1 MKTPWVSRLS
11 IIFIAIYIVLIPSF
25 IWAQSEFSANLGI
38 VEPRTIKQ
46 APDFALQTLDGQ
58 TVKLSDFK
66 GKPVLLNFWATWCEA
81 CKKEFPAMQRLYS
94 HLKDD
99 GFEIIAVSVDRR
111 NRDRI
116 EEFVKAYGIDFPI
129 LLDPQQKARRDY
141 FIRGLP
147 TSYLID
153 SAGDLRGFISGA
165 RAWDHIAS
173 RKALLNIFKNVRLS
187 KVTNPAIK

>member
-1 MKTPWVSRLS
+1 MNTQWFSRLS
-11 IIFIAIYIVLIPSF
+11 IIFIVVCMILFPNL
-25 IWAQSEFSANLGI
+25 IWAESDFSADLGI
-38 VEPRTIKQ
+38 VEPRTVKQ
-46 APDFALQTLDGQ
+46 APDFTLQTLDGQ
-58 TVKLSDFK
+58 PIKLSDFR

-94 HLKDD
+94 QLKGD

-116 EEFVKAYGIDFPI
+116 EDFVKAYEIDFPI

-165 RAWDHIAS
+165 RAWDHVAS

-187 KVTNPAIK
+187 KVSNPTIK

>member
-1 MKTPWVSRLS
+1 MKNPWLSRLS
-11 IIFIAIYIVLIPSF
+11 VIFIAICAVLMPGL
-25 IWAQSEFSANLGI
+25 IWAQSELSANLGI

-46 APDFALQTLDGQ
+46 APDFALKTLDGQ
-58 TVKLSDFK
+58 IVKLSDFK

-94 HLKDD
+94 QLKGD

-116 EEFVKAYGIDFPI
+116 EEFVKTYGIDFPI
-129 LLDPQQKARRDY
+129 LLDPQQKARRGY

-165 RAWDHIAS
+165 RAWDHMAS
-173 RKALLNIFKNVRLS
+173 KKALLDIFRNVKLS
-187 KVTNPAIK
+187 KALNPVVD

>member
-1 MKTPWVSRLS
+1 MKNQWLSRLIIVS
-11 IIFIAIYIVLIPSF
+11 IAVYFVLAPCF
-25 IWAQSEFSANLGI
+25 IWAQSEFPADLGI

-46 APDFALQTLDGQ
+46 APDFALKTLDGQ
-58 TVKLSDFK
+58 TAKLSDFK
-66 GKPVLLNFWATWCEA
+66 GKPILLNFWATWCHA

-94 HLKDD
+94 QLKDD

-116 EEFVKAYGIDFPI
+116 EDFVKTYEIDFPI

-153 SAGDLRGFISGA
+153 SGGYLRGFISGA
-165 RAWDHIAS
+165 RAWDHGAS
-173 RKALLNIFKNVRLS
+173 REALLNVFKNVRLS
-187 KVTNPAIK
+187 KTQNSIND

>member
-1 MKTPWVSRLS
+1 MKTSWLSRLFV
-11 IIFIAIYIVLIPSF
+11 IFIAIYTVLIPSV

-38 VEPRTIKQ
+38 VEPRTVKQ

-81 CKKEFPAMQRLYS
+81 CKREFPAMQRLYS
-94 HLKDD
+94 QLRSD
-99 GFEIIAVSVDRR
+99 GLEIIAVSVDRR

-116 EEFVKAYGIDFPI
+116 EEFVKTYGIDFPI

-187 KVTNPAIK
+187 KALNPVID